1 MEQKTPNLR
10 DPDKATFKL
19 LIYFLDGNK
28 RVFYNYHSVYDA
40 ESKKVIINDK
50 SSLNKLY
57 NLLLH
62 KYAGK
67 YKTAII
73 YHKETNKQIKRF
85 VGNRLIYEAA
95 YNFTWKNFDV
105 LFQFI

>member
-1 MEQKTPNLR
+1 MEQKTPNLP
-10 DPDKATFKL
+10 DPEKAKFKL

-73 YHKETNKQIKRF
+73 YHKETNKQIKRY

-95 YNFTWKNFDV
+95 YNFTWKDFNV

>member
-1 MEQKTPNLR
+1 MEQKTPNLPN
-10 DPDKATFKL
+10 PDKATFKL

-62 KYAGK
+62 M
-67 YKTAII
+67 
-73 YHKETNKQIKRF
+73 KE
-85 VGNRLIYEAA
+85 
-95 YNFTWKNFDV
+95 
-105 LFQFI
+105 

>member
-1 MEQKTPNLR
+1 MQQKTPNLP
-10 DPDKATFKL
+10 DPEKAKFKL

-85 VGNRLIYEAA
+85 VGNRLIYEAR